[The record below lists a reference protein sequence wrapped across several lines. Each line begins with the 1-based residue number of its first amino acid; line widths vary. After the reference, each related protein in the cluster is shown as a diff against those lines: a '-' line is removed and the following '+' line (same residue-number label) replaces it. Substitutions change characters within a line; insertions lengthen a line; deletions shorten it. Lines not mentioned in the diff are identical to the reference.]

1 LVVITN
7 EIVVD
12 CTVAKCI
19 LAAVSKRRKLKE
31 WFELRFTV
39 RQTGFL
45 IRIALR
51 KMVGEKM
58 SKSTK
63 ALSTSK

>member
-1 LVVITN
+1 MPAF
-7 EIVVD
+7 IVQVHKTWENIND
-12 CTVAKCI
+12 KAFSFIIFV
-19 LAAVSKRRKLKE
+19 
-31 WFELRFTV
+31 RFVRLTV